1 MRMCPISGFLQSL
14 IVIFTL
20 LLVCHAVLVK
30 SYLSITFNPKNV
42 TLFMYDNVTVEYN
55 VTNTD
60 GLTECVLYSENLH
73 VAFIEK
79 EIVLRHP
86 NQTGSFNL
94 TGNFLGQTVIS
105 CKNKL
110 TNEKASENHLKVKC
124 LRKQRLIDRIFTGS
138 TATLVAI
145 IYINFGCV
153 VQWAE
158 LKNLIKKP
166 VGPVIGFCGQFIVM
180 PLLSYIIGYLLF
192 PNDPAMRLGMF
203 FTGVSPAGGASNIW
217 TAILDG
223 NIDLSIL
230 MTTISTIAAFGMMP
244 VWLFTLGRTIF
255 TDAHL
260 EVPYGHISS
269 YVFALVVP
277 LTIGYLINRYLK
289 KTGAFLGRILKGFS
303 SLLILF
309 IIIFAIVTNL
319 YLFELFSWRI
329 VVAGMGLP
337 WLGYLLGYI
346 LAKIF
351 KQPAPDALAIA
362 IETGIQNT
370 GIAIFLLRFAL
381 EPLHADLTT
390 VAPVSVA
397 IMTPFPLTVI
407 YLYKKLRAREIN
419 FVPRFA
425 PPYQKTDGTD
435 LCPRRQ
441 SSLSQTYRQT
451 TGKQDSAVACLS

>member
-1 MRMCPISGFLQSL
+1 MCPISGFFQSIL
-14 IVIFTL
+14 VIFTL

-30 SYLSITFNPKNV
+30 SFLTISFNPKNV
-42 TLFMYDNVTVEYN
+42 TVYMYDSVTIEYN
-55 VTNTD
+55 ATI
-60 GLTECVLYSENLH
+60 TENNSECYLYSENPR
-73 VAFIEK
+73 VATIDK
-79 EIVLRHP
+79 DIILRNP
-86 NQTGSFNL
+86 EERGTFNL
-94 TGNFLGQTVIS
+94 TGNFLGQSIIS
-105 CKNKL
+105 CRDPK
-110 TNEKASENHLKVKC
+110 TNLKVTQDQLDVKC
-124 LRKQRLIDRIFTGS
+124 IRKQRLIDRIFTAS

-153 VQWAE
+153 VQWPE

-166 VGPVIGFCGQFIVM
+166 VGPVIGFCGQFILM
-180 PLLSYIIGYLLF
+180 PVLSYLIGYVLF
-192 PNDPAMRLGMF
+192 PDDPAMRLGMF

-230 MTTISTIAAFGMMP
+230 MTTISTIAAFAMMP
-244 VWLFTLGRTIF
+244 LWLFTLGKTIF
-255 TDAHL
+255 KDAHL
-260 EVPYGHISS
+260 EVPYTHISS

-277 LTIGYLINRYLK
+277 LALGYLINRYLK
-289 KTGAFLGRILKGFS
+289 KAGTFMGRILKGFS

-346 LAKIF
+346 LAVILR
-351 KQPAPDALAIA
+351 QPAPDALAIA

-390 VAPVSVA
+390 VVPVSVA
-397 IMTPFPLTVI
+397 IMTPVPLSVI
-407 YLYKKLRAREIN
+407 YLYKKIVQRFWPAYNKSGNITEAADFCQRA
-419 FVPRFA
+419 
-425 PPYQKTDGTD
+425 K
-435 LCPRRQ
+435 
-441 SSLSQTYRQT
+441 SSTNYRQT
-451 TGKQDSAVACLS
+451 HGRQDSAVACLS